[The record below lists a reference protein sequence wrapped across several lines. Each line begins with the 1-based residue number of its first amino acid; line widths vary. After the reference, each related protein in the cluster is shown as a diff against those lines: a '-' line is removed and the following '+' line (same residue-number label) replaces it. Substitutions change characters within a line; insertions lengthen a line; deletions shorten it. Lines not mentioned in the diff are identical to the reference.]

1 MAASPE
7 QVAEHF
13 ATLSR
18 MNDTLTQQITQTQT
32 RLQEA
37 HDLIQQNINEITTCK
52 NQITVLTN
60 ENADLNNRLLRL
72 ANTPTEPNKSRDLLS
87 RITKTD
93 LLKSKEI
100 PSFHTKDSFEQW
112 SDYFQNDLYA
122 KLPETK
128 LLIDFAE
135 KTAQRQHSTQQGH
148 N

>member
-1 MAASPE
+1 
-7 QVAEHF
+7 
-13 ATLSR
+13 
-18 MNDTLTQQITQTQT
+18 MNDTRTQQIAQTQQ

-37 HDLIQQNINEITTCK
+37 HDLIQININEITTCK

-60 ENADLNNRLLRL
+60 ENADLNNRLLRM
-72 ANTPTEPNKSRDLLS
+72 ATTPIEPNRSRDLIS

-100 PSFHTKDSFEQW
+100 PSFHTKDSFELC
-112 SDYFQNDLYA
+112 SDYFKNDLYA

-135 KTAQRQHSTQQGH
+135 KQAS
-148 N
+148 

>member
-7 QVAEHF
+7 QVTEHLT
-13 ATLSR
+13 TLSR
-18 MNDTLTQQITQTQT
+18 MNDTLTQQMAQTQQ

-37 HDLIQQNINEITTCK
+37 HDLIQQNITEITTCK
-52 NQITVLTN
+52 HQITVLTN
-60 ENADLNNRLLRL
+60 ENADLNTRLVRL
-72 ANTPTEPNKSRDLLS
+72 TNTPIEPNKSRDLLS

-100 PSFHTKDSFEQW
+100 PPFHTKDSFEQW
-112 SDYFQNDLYA
+112 SDYFKNDLYA

-135 KTAQRQHSTQQGH
+135 KTAQRQHSTQQRH

>member
-7 QVAEHF
+7 QVTEHL

-18 MNDTLTQQITQTQT
+18 MNDTLTQHITQTQQ

-37 HDLIQQNINEITTCK
+37 HDLIQQNITEINTCK
-52 NQITVLTN
+52 NQIIVLTN
-60 ENADLNNRLLRL
+60 ENADLNNRLLRM
-72 ANTPTEPNKSRDLLS
+72 ATTPIEPNKSRDLIS

-100 PSFHTKDSFEQW
+100 PSFHTKDSFELG
-112 SDYFQNDLYA
+112 SDYFKNDLYA

-135 KTAQRQHSTQQGH
+135 NSTTTAFHLTKT
-148 N
+148 